1 MRRQFSGAF
10 FWPTTAGGA
19 RNSSFFLIFFA
30 VFLLFFTVFCGCV
43 DFSPLISPVPPEF
56 EGWNPT
62 NPTLADEIVPDL
74 PENDEFP
81 IFTLRAVPVF
91 CCDPLEFE
99 FSIESSEPSAVNGA
113 FFAWEFSDGR
123 KTTGRS
129 IQHRFPWNGDYEVAL
144 TVQLAG
150 GEVVRS
156 FHSVTLAEDG
166 SGRMNIHV
174 RPKQDGT
181 DFPPDL
187 APVGPVIP
195 TPGGPLSVNAGADQ
209 TVGPGLPVTLLA
221 EVGGIGATTS
231 LAYQWVQL
239 DGPPVM
245 LSDPK
250 RARTSFLSP
259 PEHLAPVE
267 LTFQVQVVAGS
278 QLVYD
283 EVTVLVTAEPD
294 GAGTASAPVV
304 LAHRAGAVRGE
315 PVELTLSGTDPTDE
329 GLEFEIVTPPRN
341 GHLGAVTGAGDF
353 SATVVYTSAPDFVGN
368 DVFTFKASGSGGVS
382 AAAVF
387 TVSVTDPASPI
398 QLASGTYLVPVN
410 RPVKLEFIAQARSAV
425 PLRFEVVNRPR
436 AGSLT
441 AIQSTS
447 PLTAHAVYTP
457 ATGFKGTD
465 SFKLRATDGQSLAA
479 EATFT
484 LEVKPLLV
492 PWIEVNNPTR
502 PALDVVSEA
511 DGARP
516 GMTQL
521 DFALAGLETWGRVTD
536 KAIISTTPGNA
547 RHLYPGLMARKPA
560 HLRIIGGLKTYNL
573 PGARKSDPQPFE
585 FAHRPTWQQLADES
599 REIVAVTGFNRVLFE
614 QETALDKYHTGQAT
628 IDYSLIRDAFQPLRE
643 TGIEFWWYFPSVLDN
658 TALFPARWAHTTI
671 FVRTVATHS
680 PSSIFAGGSTGWYHW
695 KNNRRLEVDRRDF
708 MAGLVGQS
716 STRDSFFVR
725 PEGYMYSEG
734 VQVRCYTPTEA
745 VAELNTLTVVGTRDV
760 GVGEVMIYPGA
771 TGWLKT
777 AEGFVSILPP
787 LADTSVAD

>member
-1 MRRQFSGAF
+1 MRRHFSGAF
-10 FWPTTAGGA
+10 SWPMGAGRARKTAFLL
-19 RNSSFFLIFFA
+19 SFFVA
-30 VFLLFFTVFCGCV
+30 FCGCA
-43 DFSPLISPVPPEF
+43 DFGPLITPFPPES
-56 EGWNPT
+56 EGSNPT
-62 NPTLADEIVPDL
+62 NPTLPIETIPDPAEDEL
-74 PENDEFP
+74 P

-99 FSIESSEPSAVNGA
+99 FSVESSEPSAVNGA

-123 KTTGRS
+123 KTSGRE

-144 TVQLAG
+144 TVQLARG
-150 GEVVRS
+150 DVVRS

-174 RPKQDGT
+174 RPKQDGA
-181 DFPPDL
+181 DFPLDIP
-187 APVGPVIP
+187 PIGPGIP
-195 TPGGPLSVNAGADQ
+195 TPGAPLSVDAGPDQ
-209 TVGPGLPVTLLA
+209 TVGPRATVTLLA
-221 EVGGIGATTS
+221 EVGGIGATSS
-231 LAYQWVQL
+231 LSYQWVQL
-239 DGPPVM
+239 EGPPVM
-245 LSDPK
+245 LTDPK

-259 PEHLAPVE
+259 PAHLAPVE
-267 LTFQVQVVAGS
+267 LTFQVLVVVGS
-278 QLVYD
+278 ELVSD
-283 EVTVLVTAEPD
+283 EVTVLVTTELDP
-294 GAGTASAPVV
+294 AGTGSSPIVLPHSASA
-304 LAHRAGAVRGE
+304 ARGE
-315 PVELTLSGTDPTDE
+315 PVELTLSGTDPTGE
-329 GLEFEIVTPPRN
+329 GLTFEIVAPPRN
-341 GHLGAVTGAGDF
+341 GHLGTVMSADDF
-353 SATVVYTSAPDFVGN
+353 SATVVYTSAPDFVGS
-368 DVFTFKASGSGGVS
+368 DVFTFKATGGGGVS

-387 TVSVTDPASPI
+387 TVSVADAASPV

-410 RPVKLEFIAQARSAV
+410 RPVKLDFVAQARSAV

-447 PLTAHAVYTP
+447 PVTAFAVYTP

-484 LEVKPLLV
+484 LEVKPLMV
-492 PWIEVNNPTR
+492 PWLEVNNPTR

-511 DGARP
+511 DGARA

-521 DFALAGLETWGRVTD
+521 DFALAGLEAWGRVTD
-536 KAIISTTPGNA
+536 KVIISTTPGNA

-560 HLRIIGGLKTYNL
+560 HVRIIGGLKTYNL

-599 REIVAVTGFNRVLFE
+599 REIVAATGFNRVLFE

-628 IDYSLIRDAFQPLRE
+628 IDYSLIRDAFAPLRE
-643 TGIEFWWYFPSVLDN
+643 TGIEFWWFFPSVLDN

-671 FVRTVATHS
+671 FVRTVATHC
-680 PSSIFAGGSTGWYHW
+680 PLSIFSGGSTGWYHW

-745 VAELNTLTVVGTRDV
+745 VAELGTLTVVGTRDV
-760 GVGEVMIYPGA
+760 AVGEVVIYPGA

-777 AEGFVSILPP
+777 AEGLVSILPR
-787 LADTSVAD
+787 LADTSVSE